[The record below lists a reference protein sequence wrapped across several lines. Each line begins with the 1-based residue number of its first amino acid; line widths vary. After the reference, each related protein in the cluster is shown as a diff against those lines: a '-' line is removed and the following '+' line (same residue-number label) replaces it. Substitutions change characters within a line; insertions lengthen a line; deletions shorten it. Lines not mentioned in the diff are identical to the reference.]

1 MKTKLLLIVAF
12 LVLLGGC
19 TAISYN
25 PKTGAIR
32 YTRIGDQQLNGLYA
46 VIDPN
51 GTHIEIEKQRSD
63 AKAIDTLA
71 ELVMKLAVTK

>member
-1 MKTKLLLIVAF
+1 MKKLLLIVG
-12 LVLLGGC
+12 LLLFAGC

-25 PKTGAIR
+25 PKTGSIR

-46 VIDPN
+46 TIEPN
-51 GTHIEIEKQRSD
+51 ETHLEIEKQRSD
-63 AKAIDTLA
+63 TEAIDILA